1 MRTLFRQISLSSGL
15 SVFLL
20 LLFLCSA
27 DLIAQVTVQASVR
40 ENTVGDEEVINYDIE
55 IKGVSPN
62 ELDTPK
68 APDADG
74 LRLLQA
80 FPSMQQKM
88 QLVNGRGDIS
98 TSFTFRY
105 RPERTGSTS
114 INSSILDI
122 KGNSYKTEKIEINVI
137 PQSERPSRRSSR
149 FPNITGN
156 QDPEPKREI
165 SKTDAFIR
173 VRNSSSNVYLN
184 QQVTL
189 NYDLYVRDNIRIGT
203 SRLADS
209 WDAEGFWREDL
220 ETNPNTSARV
230 EVVKGLRYNVIK
242 LKRVAVF
249 PTRTGELTIEPL
261 KIETELSSS
270 RSLPSLFFSRTTP
283 FQAVTLASP
292 SLNINVRP
300 LGNSIPSSYTG
311 VSGQLTVEE
320 KLDKKQ
326 VEVGEPIM
334 YTLTLRGTGK
344 IATISEPA
352 LQLPSL
358 IEQYGPE
365 VDYAIN
371 RTGNTVRGWKK
382 FVYTLIPR
390 SGGQHT
396 LPSVKFTYFN
406 TSSGRFETHQTKS
419 EVLNVIG
426 EVLSEDEILA
436 AGRFPGNDIAD
447 LIPIS
452 TSWTSRSSL
461 PYHKDPFILGLLT
474 LPLLLLGLVAGIKRY
489 SNYTETNQGEIR
501 SKKAQPIANRALRKA
516 KGELR
521 KDNWKAF
528 YDEVRTACITF
539 VEDRGGIKVSGMS
552 TGDLMIR
559 LREQGASGKLTGD
572 FETLLKECD
581 QASFSPIKPSKDQLN
596 SAIDRASNI
605 ISDLHKILG

>member
-1 MRTLFRQISLSSGL
+1 MERSNFYISLRSALSLALILFCLNSSELFGQIS
-15 SVFLL
+15 
-20 LLFLCSA
+20 
-27 DLIAQVTVQASVR
+27 VQASVR
-40 ENTVGDEEVINYDIE
+40 ENTVGEEEVVNYDLE

-62 ELDTPK
+62 ELETPK
-68 APDADG
+68 PPDSDG
-74 LRLLQA
+74 LRLLQG
-80 FPSMQQKM
+80 FPSIQQKM
-88 QLVNGRGDIS
+88 QIINGKVDVS
-98 TSFTFRY
+98 AVFTFRF
-105 RPERTGSTS
+105 RPERLGATS
-114 INSSILDI
+114 INTTVLSI
-122 KGNSYKTEKIEINVI
+122 KGESFKTDRIDINVI
-137 PQSERPSRRSSR
+137 PQSERPSRSSSR

-156 QDPEPKREI
+156 QDPAPKREI

-184 QQVTL
+184 QQITL

-261 KIETELSSS
+261 KIETELSTS

-311 VSGQLTVEE
+311 VTGRLSVEE
-320 KLDKKQ
+320 NLDRRE

-344 IATISEPA
+344 ITTISEPA

-365 VDYAIN
+365 VDYSIN
-371 RTGNTVRGWKK
+371 RTGNTISGWKK

-390 SGGQHT
+390 SGGQHM
-396 LPSVKFTYFN
+396 LPSIEFTYFN
-406 TSSGRFETHQTKS
+406 TTSGRFETHRTKS
-419 EVLNVIG
+419 EILNVIG
-426 EVLSEDEILA
+426 DVLSEDEILA

-447 LIPIS
+447 LIPIAS
-452 TSWTSRSSL
+452 SWTSRGAVA
-461 PYHKDPFILGLLT
+461 YHKDPFILGMLAF
-474 LPLLLLGLVAGIKRY
+474 PLLLLGLVFGFRHY
-489 SNYTETNQGEIR
+489 TNYTSSNEGQIR
-501 SKKAQPIANRALRKA
+501 SKKAQPIATKALKKA
-516 KGELR
+516 KGELT
-521 KDNWKAF
+521 KGNWKAF
-528 YDEVRTACITF
+528 YEEIRNALTQF
-539 VEDRGGIKVSGMS
+539 VENRGGIKVSGLS
-552 TGDLMIR
+552 NTELVKK
-559 LREQGASGKLTGD
+559 LQNQGASKGLTKELND
-572 FETLLKECD
+572 LLNECD
-581 QASFSPIKPSKDQLN
+581 QATFSPIKPSQTQLN
-596 SAIDRASNI
+596 SAIDRASHI
-605 ISDLHKILG
+605 ISDLHTILG